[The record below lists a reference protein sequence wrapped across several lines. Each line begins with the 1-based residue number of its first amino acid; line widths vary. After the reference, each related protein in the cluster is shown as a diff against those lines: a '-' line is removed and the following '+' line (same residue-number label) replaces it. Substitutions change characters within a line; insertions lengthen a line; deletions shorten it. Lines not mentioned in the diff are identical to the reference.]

1 MTEYTGSRYN
11 RLTVIELEA
20 DREAGKYAD
29 DREALDAAIARKW
42 VQEALEEIDGKLP
55 TLIAHAKRRA
65 DILNASAAWGACD
78 DGMLI
83 QQLVARIEKLEAQ
96 KGQG

>member
-1 MTEYTGSRYN
+1 MTN
-11 RLTVIELEA
+11 
-20 DREAGKYAD
+20 
-29 DREALDAAIARKW
+29 
-42 VQEALEEIDGKLP
+42 P

-96 KGQG
+96 LIPTAGNKEQG